1 MSRLVIAAAVIVSF
15 TASVRAAAPT
25 VASATAIT
33 GASSGVVTCPTRD
46 CVVAHAGV
54 RA

>member
-1 MSRLVIAAAVIVSF
+1 MSRLVIAAAMIVSF

-25 VASATAIT
+25 VTSVTANTAAT
-33 GASSGVVTCPTRD
+33 SGVVTCPTRD
-46 CVVAHAGV
+46 CVVAHSFV

>member
-1 MSRLVIAAAVIVSF
+1 MTRLVIAAAMIVSF

-25 VASATAIT
+25 FTSATAVT
-33 GASSGVVTCPTRD
+33 GATSGVVTCPTRD
-46 CVVAHAGV
+46 CVVAHNSV

>member
-1 MSRLVIAAAVIVSF
+1 MSRFVIAAALLVSF

-25 VASATAIT
+25 FTTSIT

-46 CVVAHAGV
+46 CVVAHHGV
-54 RA
+54 RL